1 MLPARFAGRLPALPP
16 DWRRDFLLLV
26 DGWAKDS
33 DANTAFSQTVE
44 PLPFHAM
51 SAYPYATS
59 EHYPDD
65 PAHQAYRRQY
75 NTRPAIRF
83 IAPLLAD
90 LH

>member
-1 MLPARFAGRLPALPP
+1 M
-16 DWRRDFLLLV
+16 

-44 PLPFHAM
+44 PLPFHSM
-51 SAYPYATS
+51 SRYPYPAS

-65 PAHQAYRRQY
+65 ASHQAYRRRY

-83 IAPLLAD
+83 VHPLMAGVR
-90 LH
+90 